1 MDQGVGPR
9 SVLEATQAE
18 VHTGLFALR
27 DFCSRLSE
35 PGKLQAEPE
44 AEVGK
49 KNQKPKNNAENIFR
63 KSQAGCREGER

>member
-1 MDQGVGPR
+1 MDQGGGPR

-18 VHTGLFALR
+18 VHPGLFALR

-35 PGKLQAEPE
+35 PGKLRAEPE

-49 KNQKPKNNAENIFR
+49 KKKNNNNNPENIF
-63 KSQAGCREGER
+63 

>member
-49 KNQKPKNNAENIFR
+49 KKPKTKKQR
-63 KSQAGCREGER
+63 REHFSKESGGM

>member
-1 MDQGVGPR
+1 MDQGGGPR

-18 VHTGLFALR
+18 VHPGLFALR

-35 PGKLQAEPE
+35 PGKLRAEPE

-49 KNQKPKNNAENIFR
+49 KKKKP
-63 KSQAGCREGER
+63 QQQPREHFLKESGGM